1 MAGHHKSKRVK
12 ETNETHYAVYFHN
25 EQMINIAR
33 ITINTNEDNL
43 FTALSIILILETT
56 AIILLYNQGKNAGN
70 G

>member
-1 MAGHHKSKRVK
+1 
-12 ETNETHYAVYFHN
+12 
-25 EQMINIAR
+25 MINIAR

-70 G
+70 GWDYLVL